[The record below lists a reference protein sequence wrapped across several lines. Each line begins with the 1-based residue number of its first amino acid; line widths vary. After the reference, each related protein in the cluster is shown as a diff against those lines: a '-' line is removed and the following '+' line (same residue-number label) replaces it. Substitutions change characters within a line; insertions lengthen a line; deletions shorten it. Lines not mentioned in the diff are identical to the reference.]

1 MLVDVTPTAVT
12 APAIQAILEK
22 NYGVNGEGFYPMNQI
37 LSEKILT
44 LLNSGDLETIEK
56 RVMILIWNNY
66 SGGDLAE
73 SVANEIVETFSIV

>member
-1 MLVDVTPTAVT
+1 MLVDATPNAAT

-22 NYGVNGEGFYPMNQI
+22 NYGANGEGFYPMNQI

-56 RVMILIWNNY
+56 RVMVLIWNNY

-73 SVANEIVETFSIV
+73 SVANEIVETFNIV